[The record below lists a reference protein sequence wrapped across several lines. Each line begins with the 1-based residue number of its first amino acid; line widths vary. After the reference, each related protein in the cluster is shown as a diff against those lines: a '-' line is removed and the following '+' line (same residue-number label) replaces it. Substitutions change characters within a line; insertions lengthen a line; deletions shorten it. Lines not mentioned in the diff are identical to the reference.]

1 MPFLLFNT
9 LIKQFF
15 FYLWCLIKFSESM
28 SQIKLINI
36 VGARPQIIKASAISR
51 AIRNYYSNQIT
62 EIIVHTGQHYD
73 KEMSEVFFDELEIHK
88 PHYNLGVG
96 SAGHGKQT
104 SLMITGIEEILVKEK
119 PDCVLLYG
127 DTNSTLAGALAAAK
141 LHFPVIHIEAGLRSF
156 NKTMPEELNR
166 IMSDHSSTLL
176 FAPTNAA
183 FKNLMNEGFK
193 PENSPP
199 YTISNPKIY
208 LTGDIMYDNT
218 LFFAG
223 LAEKKKKGFL
233 EKLSLKRDNYVLVT
247 IHRDT
252 NTDDIDRLREILI
265 ALKSLAEENDIVL
278 VMPFHPRTIV
288 SLKNRL
294 EKLYDELIHCSYLK
308 IIPPVS
314 FLEMILLEKSCRMIV
329 TDSGGVQKESHFFK
343 KPCIILR
350 NETEWIELVNNGTS
364 KLVGAD
370 QVLIRHEFLSFMNS
384 HSVLEYP
391 GFYGDGKAAEFILSE
406 ILLMFEKEQ
415 HL

>member
-1 MPFLLFNT
+1 
-9 LIKQFF
+9 
-15 FYLWCLIKFSESM
+15 M
-28 SQIKLINI
+28 SHIKLINI

-51 AIRNYYSNQIT
+51 AIRKHYSKDIS

-73 KEMSEVFFDELEIHK
+73 KEMSDVFFDELEIHK

-96 SAGHGKQT
+96 SARHGRQT
-104 SLMITGIEEILVKEK
+104 SLMITGTEEVLLKEK

-127 DTNSTLAGALAAAK
+127 DTNSTLAGALAASK

-183 FKNLMNEGFK
+183 FKNLMNEGFR

-199 YTISNPKIY
+199 YTIDNPKIY

-218 LFFAG
+218 MFFAA
-223 LAEKKKKGFL
+223 LAEKKKADFL
-233 EKLSLKRDNYVLVT
+233 EKMSLTRNNYVLVT

-252 NTDDIDRLREILI
+252 NTDDIVRLNEILVT
-265 ALKSLAEENDIVL
+265 LKALAEEKDIVL
-278 VMPFHPRTIV
+278 VMPLHPRTIV
-288 SLKNRL
+288 SLKTRL
-294 EKLYDELIHCSYLK
+294 KALFDDISHCQHIK

-314 FLEMILLEKSCRMIV
+314 FLEMILLEKNCRMIV

-343 KPCIILR
+343 KPCLVLR

-370 QVLIRHEFLSFMNS
+370 PELIRRDFLYFENAPAG
-384 HSVLEYP
+384 LEYP
-391 GFYGDGKAAEFILSE
+391 GFYGNGKTAEFILNE
-406 ILLMFEKEQ
+406 ILLMFEKE
-415 HL
+415 

>member
-1 MPFLLFNT
+1 
-9 LIKQFF
+9 
-15 FYLWCLIKFSESM
+15 M
-28 SQIKLINI
+28 SQIKLLNI

-51 AIRNYYSNQIT
+51 AIRRHFTEDFT

-96 SAGHGKQT
+96 SAGHGRQT
-104 SLMITGIEEILVKEK
+104 SLMITGIEEVLLNEK
-119 PDCVLLYG
+119 PDCVVLYG
-127 DTNSTLAGALAAAK
+127 DTNSTLAGALAASK

-183 FKNLMNEGFK
+183 FKNLMSEGFR

-199 YTISNPKIY
+199 YTINNPKIY

-223 LAEKKKKGFL
+223 LAEKKKAGFL
-233 EKLSLKRDNYVLVT
+233 DKMALVRNDYVLVT
-247 IHRDT
+247 IHRDS
-252 NTDDIDRLREILI
+252 NTDDIVRLNEIFVT
-265 ALKSLAEENDIVL
+265 LKSLAVEKNIML
-278 VMPFHPRTIV
+278 VMPLHPRTV
-288 SLKNRL
+288 VALRAKLKS
-294 EKLYDELIHCSYLK
+294 LYDELINCSHIK

-314 FLEMILLEKSCRMIV
+314 FLEMILLEKNSRMII
-329 TDSGGVQKESHFFK
+329 TDSGGVQKESHFYK
-343 KPCIILR
+343 KPCIVLR
-350 NETEWIELVNNGTS
+350 KETEWIELVNNGTA

-370 QVLIRHEFLSFMNS
+370 PDRIRYEFLNFLES
-384 HSVLEYP
+384 HADLEYP
-391 GFYGDGKAAEFILSE
+391 GFYGDGKTAEFILNE
-406 ILLMFEKEQ
+406 ILLMFKKE
-415 HL
+415 

>member
-1 MPFLLFNT
+1 MPH
-9 LIKQFF
+9 
-15 FYLWCLIKFSESM
+15 
-28 SQIKLINI
+28 IKLINI

-51 AIRNYYSNQIT
+51 AIRKHFSKDIT
-62 EIIVHTGQHYD
+62 EILIHTGQHYD

-96 SAGHGKQT
+96 SAGHGRQT
-104 SLMITGIEEILVKEK
+104 SMMITGIEEVLLKEK

-127 DTNSTLAGALAAAK
+127 DTNSTLAGALAASK

-176 FAPTNAA
+176 FAPTNTA
-183 FKNLMNEGFK
+183 FKNLMAEGFR

-199 YTISNPKIY
+199 YTIDNPKIY

-223 LAEKKKKGFL
+223 LAEEKKTTFL
-233 EKLSLKRDNYVLVT
+233 EHMSLVRNSYILVT

-252 NTDDIDRLREILI
+252 NTDDTVRLKEILVT
-265 ALKSLAEENDIVL
+265 LKTLAEEKDIIL
-278 VMPFHPRTIV
+278 VMPLHPRTIV
-288 SLKNRL
+288 SLKTRL
-294 EKLYDELIHCSYLK
+294 KDLYDELNHCKHIK

-314 FLEMILLEKSCRMIV
+314 FLEMILLEKNCKMIM

-343 KPCIILR
+343 KPCIVLR
-350 NETEWIELVNNGTS
+350 NETEWIELVNNGTA

-370 QVLIRHEFLSFMNS
+370 ADRIRHEFLSFMYS
-384 HSVLEYP
+384 HSDLEYP
-391 GFYGDGKAAEFILSE
+391 AFYGDGKTAEFILNE
-406 ILLMFEKEQ
+406 ILLMFEKE
-415 HL
+415 

>member
-1 MPFLLFNT
+1 MP
-9 LIKQFF
+9 
-15 FYLWCLIKFSESM
+15 
-28 SQIKLINI
+28 QIKLINI

-51 AIRNYYSNQIT
+51 AIRKHYSNEII

-73 KEMSEVFFDELEIHK
+73 KEMSEIFFDELEIHK

-96 SAGHGKQT
+96 SAGHGRQT
-104 SLMITGIEEILVKEK
+104 SLMITGIEEVLLKEK

-127 DTNSTLAGALAAAK
+127 DTNSTLAGALAASK
-141 LHFPVIHIEAGLRSF
+141 LHFPIIHIEAGLRSF
-156 NKTMPEELNR
+156 NKKMPEELNR

-183 FKNLMNEGFK
+183 FKNLMGEGFR

-199 YTISNPKIY
+199 YTIDNPKIY

-223 LAEKKKKGFL
+223 LAEKKKAHFL
-233 EKLSLKRDNYVLVT
+233 EKMRLVRNNYVLVT

-252 NTDDIDRLREILI
+252 NTDDIVRLKEILVTLR
-265 ALKSLAEENDIVL
+265 ALAEEKDIIL
-278 VMPFHPRTIV
+278 IMPLHPRTIV
-288 SLKNRL
+288 SLKTRL
-294 EKLYDELIHCSYLK
+294 KSLFDDILNCEHIK

-314 FLEMILLEKSCRMIV
+314 YLEMILLEKNCRMIV

-343 KPCIILR
+343 KPCLVLR

-370 QVLIRHEFLSFMNS
+370 PDRIRHEFLSFMDS
-384 HSVLEYP
+384 LTSREYP
-391 GFYGDGKAAEFILSE
+391 AFYGDGKTAEFILNE
-406 ILLMFEKEQ
+406 ILLMFEKV
-415 HL
+415 